1 MFPRAWAIVFFFKKA
16 TLVIS
21 KLQLI
26 GAEPESLTVNALVF
40 FVFLALTLKRK
51 GEAKQALL
59 PGT

>member
-1 MFPRAWAIVFFFKKA
+1 MFFFKKA
-16 TLVIS
+16 ALVIS

-26 GAEPESLTVNALVF
+26 GAEPESLTVNPLVLC
-40 FVFLALTLKRK
+40 FVFLALTLRRK